1 MPVMLIYSLHFYGA
15 LAQLGERMAGSH
27 EVRGSIPLCS
37 TKLSK
42 ADPFGSAFFF
52 LDFVR
57 RGSVFLMRKTQI
69 SPPCCAVAPPAPYS
83 SMGTQLPSMSH
94 THASASVKEKNVS
107 VGSSGPS

>member
-1 MPVMLIYSLHFYGA
+1 MPGSGAPAFRGADVPGWFFEKGKTFSKKPLTQMAVMLIYSSHFYGA

-57 RGSVFLMRKTQI
+57 FGKT
-69 SPPCCAVAPPAPYS
+69 
-83 SMGTQLPSMSH
+83 
-94 THASASVKEKNVS
+94 
-107 VGSSGPS
+107 